1 MFAKSILSITL
12 LLGNALANPGASGS
26 NLQTFQGAVEG
37 IKALPVVKGN
47 NPKQPFQVVGNSS
60 FKDLQSALKRSCD
73 AQMNKCKDRIN
84 GLGQN
89 KGGASTSQCDDQKS
103 KCDAVASTA

>member
-37 IKALPVVKGN
+37 IKALPVVKGTIQSS
-47 NPKQPFQVVGNSS
+47 PSKLSETVVLKIS
-60 FKDLQSALKRSCD
+60 DLH
-73 AQMNKCKDRIN
+73 
-84 GLGQN
+84 
-89 KGGASTSQCDDQKS
+89 
-103 KCDAVASTA
+103 